1 MTKLRLIRG
10 SEVSSYLTCRRSWKL
25 AWVDH
30 LKKKTPD
37 GKLFFGTLFHKY
49 LELYYDCMNKQEA
62 WQQTIEWMD
71 GEDLSDMNQ
80 EFIDELL
87 QLFDD
92 VSQNYMTE
100 YHESDVRSIQTIAT
114 ELRFAIPLY
123 DDDILLE
130 DSSDGN
136 FLRNGA
142 LDFAYE
148 GTIDLLYFQDGLLKF
163 SDHKT
168 VSSIDRYVN
177 NAVLDRQISRYW
189 WALTAL
195 GQGYGYVWQG
205 DEVGWVP
212 VKQTQ
217 LYEVIQNQS
226 PSEFVYNIIGKSAP
240 KPPKILK
247 DKSISKDKKQ
257 NTTLEL
263 YKKAIVENGLKF
275 ADYTDMLEMLEK
287 QGNKFLRRVSV
298 VRSMSECQAAI
309 EDFAK
314 VGREIMNLRLMLEY
328 DPMDAEQHLFWNITW
343 DTPTFNQY
351 YPLIQA
357 EVKDENINM
366 VKVLLY
372 ETKEPEEP
380 QYIEVEE
387 Q

>member
-10 SEVSSYLTCRRSWKL
+10 SEVSSYLSCRRSWKL
-25 AWVDH
+25 SWVDH
-30 LKKKTPD
+30 LKKKAPD
-37 GKLFFGTLFHKY
+37 GKLFFGELFHKY
-49 LELYYDCMNKQEA
+49 LELYYECMNKQEA
-62 WQQTIEWMD
+62 WQQTIEWLD
-71 GEDLSDMNQ
+71 GEDLSDMDQ
-80 EFIDELL
+80 PFIDELM
-87 QLFDD
+87 QLFDG
-92 VSQNYMTE
+92 VSQNYMNE
-100 YHESDVRSIQTIAT
+100 YHEYDVRNIQTLAT
-114 ELRFAIPLY
+114 ELRFAIPLIE
-123 DDDILLE
+123 DDPIGLK
-130 DSSDGN
+130 G
-136 FLRNGA
+136 GM

-148 GTIDLLYFQDGLLKF
+148 GTIDLVYLQDGLLKF

-195 GQGYGYVWQG
+195 GQGYGYIWQG

-217 LYEVIQNQS
+217 LYEKIAYMA
-226 PSEFVYNIIGKSAP
+226 PTEFVYNIIGKTAP
-240 KPPKILK
+240 KPPSILK
-247 DKSISKDKKQ
+247 NGTISKDKKQ

-275 ADYTDMLEMLEK
+275 ADYTEMLEMLEK

-298 VRSMSECQAAI
+298 VRNMSECQAAI

-314 VGREIMNLRLMLEY
+314 VGREIMNLRLMLEH
-328 DPMDAEQHLFWNITW
+328 DPEEAEQHLFWNITW

-357 EVKDENINM
+357 EVKGENIYM
-366 VKVLLY
+366 VRALLY

-380 QYIEVEE
+380 EYIEVGEE
-387 Q
+387 